1 MSRNPNKL
9 ESGYTERGPRLRS
22 LSKSSERSLFNQVL
36 GSSFRSRRT
45 AKPEWSGKMAANY
58 ESNQE
63 ELGIES
69 TRARISMIGE
79 ENKVRNRDEER
90 DEGALSVLELPC
102 AVIRR
107 IIFFVYH
114 QEQPISKRRRMQVFN
129 FLRTCKELY
138 INYYYVLFDLG
149 PITLSDSTE
158 SWWTRKQTTSDV
170 YGAITLNSIAGKPE
184 VKSTLKMLNVVLSN
198 GKQWYSGN
206 SWVHR
211 RPEASHFRSFAV
223 SAFDE
228 MLTGCLKDFQ
238 ALHSLGIRGSS
249 MKILYYVNRLPPG
262 LRTLTLYIDYDE
274 RNFNCFKDA
283 QSIDRMFESSSSVG
297 AIENIQIYSSKP
309 VMQTR
314 VHSMLCLG
322 FSGHYITYY
331 DQYFSHKWV
340 SKFEKLNVQHK
351 RGLIVFGRLLYRLL
365 ERSRLTLKSLELVN
379 FDCAL
384 IFNSRSSQIDTLD
397 QAQNTNLHFPSLRL
411 LVLDNISYVRLDTWL
426 NRLQLSNTS
435 LRKGRSLFIAIN
447 DQLSKTLLTKT
458 AIHMSNRYGDEGG
471 WSYFKSPQS
480 TLEEI
485 KVQLDVDSY

>member
-1 MSRNPNKL
+1 
-9 ESGYTERGPRLRS
+9 
-22 LSKSSERSLFNQVL
+22 
-36 GSSFRSRRT
+36 
-45 AKPEWSGKMAANY
+45 MAANY

-63 ELGIES
+63 QLGFES
-69 TRARISMIGE
+69 TRAGVSVTAE
-79 ENKVRNRDEER
+79 ESKVRDVDERSNAGNNEGGG
-90 DEGALSVLELPC
+90 EGALSVLELPC

-114 QEQPISKRRRMQVFN
+114 QEQRTSKRRRMQVFN
-129 FLRTCKELY
+129 FLMTCKELY

-149 PITLSDSTE
+149 PITLSDSAE
-158 SWWTRKQTTSDV
+158 SWWGRKHTANEV
-170 YGAITLNSIAGKPE
+170 YGAVTLNSIASKPD
-184 VKSTLKMLNVVLSN
+184 VKSTLKMLNVVLSK
-198 GKQWYSGN
+198 GRQWYGGN
-206 SWVHR
+206 GWVHR
-211 RPEASHFRSFAV
+211 RPETSHFRSFAV

-228 MLTGCLKDFQ
+228 KLTGCLKDFQ

-283 QSIDRMFESSSSVG
+283 QSIDHIFESSSSAA

-309 VMQTR
+309 IMQTR

-322 FSGHYITYY
+322 FPGHYITYY

-340 SKFEKLNVQHK
+340 SRFEKLNVQHK
-351 RGLIVFGRLLYRLL
+351 KGLIVFGRLLYRLL
-365 ERSRLTLKSLELVN
+365 ERSRRTLKSLEFFN

-384 IFNSRSSQIDTLD
+384 IFNSKPSSIETLD
-397 QAQNTNLHFPSLRL
+397 KAQGTNLHFPSLRL

-426 NRLQLSNTS
+426 NRFQLSNTS
-435 LRKGRSLFIAIN
+435 LRKGRSLFIVIN

-458 AIHMSNRYGDEGG
+458 AIHMSNRYGDEGS
-471 WSYFKSPQS
+471 WSHFKSPES
-480 TLEEI
+480 TLQEI

>member
-1 MSRNPNKL
+1 
-9 ESGYTERGPRLRS
+9 
-22 LSKSSERSLFNQVL
+22 
-36 GSSFRSRRT
+36 
-45 AKPEWSGKMAANY
+45 MAANY

-63 ELGIES
+63 QLGIEN
-69 TRARISMIGE
+69 TRARILMTTE
-79 ENKVRNRDEER
+79 ENKLERLDERSNMGNNKGDEE
-90 DEGALSVLELPC
+90 GGLSVLELPC

-114 QEQPISKRRRMQVFN
+114 QEQRTSKRRRMQVFN
-129 FLRTCKELY
+129 FLMTCKELY

-149 PITLSDSTE
+149 PITLSDSAE
-158 SWWTRKQTTSDV
+158 SWWSRKHTANEV
-170 YGAITLNSIAGKPE
+170 YGAITLNSIASKPD

-211 RPEASHFRSFAV
+211 RPETSHFRSFAV

-228 MLTGCLKDFQ
+228 KLTSCLKDFQ

-249 MKILYYVNRLPPG
+249 MKILFYVNRLPPG

-283 QSIDRMFESSSSVG
+283 QCIDNIFESSSSVA

-309 VMQTR
+309 IMQSR

-365 ERSRLTLKSLELVN
+365 ERSRRTLKSLEFVN

-384 IFNSRSSQIDTLD
+384 IFNSKSLQIDTPD
-397 QAQNTNLHFPSLRL
+397 KAQSTNLHFPSLRL

-426 NRLQLSNTS
+426 NRLQLLNTS
-435 LRKGRSLFIAIN
+435 LRKGRSLFIVIN

-458 AIHMSNRYGDEGG
+458 AIHMSNRYGDEGS
-471 WSYFKSPQS
+471 WSHFKSPES
-480 TLEEI
+480 TLQEI
-485 KVQLDVDSY
+485 KVQLDVDLY